1 VPLCVSCKR
10 VCCCR
15 KVRKYVV
22 YSDGSGFLAQFRGVM
37 TVDPDASAITDAHVN
52 VHVVGAVVVVVIAV
66 GKSQSPHLVVPDH
79 YQVP

>member
-1 VPLCVSCKR
+1 VRCKR
-10 VCCCR
+10 VWCVVR

-22 YSDGSGFLAQFRGVM
+22 YSDGSGFLAHFRCVR
-37 TVDPDASAITDAHVN
+37 TSNPDASAITDAHVN

-66 GKSQSPHLVVPDH
+66 GKSQSPHLVVQVH